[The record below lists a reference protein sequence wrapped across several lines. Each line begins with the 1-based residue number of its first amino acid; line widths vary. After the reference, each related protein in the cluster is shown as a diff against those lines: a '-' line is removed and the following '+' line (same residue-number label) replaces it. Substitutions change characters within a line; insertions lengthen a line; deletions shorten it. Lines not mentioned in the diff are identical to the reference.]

1 MGGQDEVAG
10 QHALQLHTQ
19 GRLAQAGRKLQTP

>member
-10 QHALQLHTQ
+10 QHALQLHAQ
-19 GRLAQAGRKLQTP
+19 GGVGRVGRKPQSA